1 MAEEFESLSENRALT
16 RTTAPNGAD
25 DKQSAED
32 YGNALKTQAQQYGQQ
47 ALDGLNKAKGY
58 AQEYGQQAVDK
69 FKDLQGKDI
78 NQIAEEAKDFA
89 RRKPVQAIAI
99 SAAVGLVLGLV
110 LRGGRR

>member
-1 MAEEFESLSENRALT
+1 MTEEFESLSENRALT
-16 RTTAPNGAD
+16 RTAAPDHTN
-25 DKQSAED
+25 DKHNTGDSAQD
-32 YGNALKTQAQQYGQQ
+32 FKIQAQQYGQQ
-47 ALDGLNKAKGY
+47 ALEGFNKAKGY

-69 FKDLQGKDI
+69 FRDLQGKDI